1 MKRFEDKIV
10 MVTGSRR
17 GIGRAILEA
26 FAAEG
31 ARLIACSSRYDGT
44 TVQEYQQLADKYGVT
59 ISPVFFDLADETDVQ
74 RGIQEIKALVPKLDV
89 LVNNAG
95 ISSIGLFTLTD
106 MDVYHKVFQI
116 NFFSQLSVIRGLLT
130 LIRKPKGAAIVNI
143 VSIAGIDGGVG
154 VTAYGGSKAALA
166 LATKTLAQEFALY
179 KIRVNGVAP
188 AMVDTEMAVQMGEKA
203 IEKTISNTVLK
214 RMASPGEVASAVLF
228 LASSEASYING
239 QILRIDG
246 GM

>member
-1 MKRFEDKIV
+1 MRQFEDRIV

-31 ARLIACSSRYDGT
+31 AHVVACSSRFDEK
-44 TVQEYQQLADKYGVT
+44 TVQEYQQLAVKYGVT
-59 ISPVFFDLADETDVQ
+59 ISPVFFDLSDEADVQ
-74 RGIQEIKALVPKLDV
+74 RGIQEVKALVPKLDV

-95 ISSIGLFTLTD
+95 ISSIGLFALTD
-106 MDVYHKVFQI
+106 IEVYHKIFQV
-116 NFFSQLSVIRGLLT
+116 NYFSQLSLIRGLLT
-130 LIRKPKGAAIVNI
+130 LLRKPKGAAIVNM
-143 VSIAGIDGGVG
+143 VSIAGLDGGVG

-166 LATKTLAQEFALY
+166 LATRTLAQEFAPF

-188 AMVDTEMAVQMGEKA
+188 AMVETDMAVQMGEKA
-203 IEKTISNTVLK
+203 IEKTVNNTALK
-214 RMASPGEVASAVLF
+214 RMASPGEIASAVLF
-228 LASSEASYING
+228 LASPGASYVNG